1 MEDLF
6 IIIAE
11 YASLWTPALVAIL
24 GVIVTVLT
32 TISKLNE
39 ALKTLKADTTLSQLK
54 SDLKRISAQNEEL
67 VKCNKLLLDQITKIQ
82 GYADHK
88 EL

>member
-11 YASLWTPALVAIL
+11 YASLWTPALVATL
-24 GVIVTVLT
+24 GIIVTVLT

-54 SDLKRISAQNEEL
+54 SDLKRISEQNEEL

-88 EL
+88 E

>member
-6 IIIAE
+6 ITIAE
-11 YASLWTPALVAIL
+11 YAALWTPALAGIL
-24 GVIVTVLT
+24 GIVVTVLT
-32 TISKLNE
+32 TISRLNE